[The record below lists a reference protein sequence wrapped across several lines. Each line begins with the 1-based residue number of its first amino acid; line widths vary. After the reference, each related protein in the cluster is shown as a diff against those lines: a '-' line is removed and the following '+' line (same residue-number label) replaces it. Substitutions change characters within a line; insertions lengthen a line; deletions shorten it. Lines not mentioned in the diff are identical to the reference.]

1 MQMTR
6 ALTLSTSLTA
16 GLCAALLAGCAG
28 MQSGAGAAGAGGMG
42 GTAGATGAVPASVGP
57 GPRGGV
63 CNAAPAQGA
72 VGQQGTPSVIEK
84 ARVASGAAMA
94 RLLHPRQVVTLE
106 FNAERL
112 NLVVDGKGRI
122 TAVRCG

>member
-1 MQMTR
+1 MSMRRTFT
-6 ALTLSTSLTA
+6 LTTC
-16 GLCAALLAGCAG
+16 LCAALLAGC
-28 MQSGAGAAGAGGMG
+28 SGLPGGAAP
-42 GTAGATGAVPASVGP
+42 PASVGP

-63 CNAAPAQGA
+63 CNAAPAQG
-72 VGQQGTPSVIEK
+72 VIGKQGTPSVIEQ

-94 RLLHPRQVVTLE
+94 RLLHPRQPVTQE

-112 NLVVDGKGRI
+112 NLVVDSNGRI

>member
-6 ALTLSTSLTA
+6 THTLTASLTSC
-16 GLCAALLAGCAG
+16 LCAALLAGCSALPGGTGSAG
-28 MQSGAGAAGAGGMG
+28 SAGEKGGAA
-42 GTAGATGAVPASVGP
+42 PASLGP

-63 CNAAPAQGA
+63 CNAAPAQG
-72 VGQQGTPSVIEK
+72 VIGKQGTPSVIEQ

-94 RLLHPRQVVTLE
+94 RLLHPRQAVTLE
-106 FNAERL
+106 FNTERL
-112 NLVVDGKGRI
+112 NLVVDANGRI

>member
-6 ALTLSTSLTA
+6 TPTLTA
-16 GLCAALLAGCAG
+16 GLTTGLCAALLAGCAG
-28 MQSGAGAAGAGGMG
+28 LPGGTGGAGG
-42 GTAGATGAVPASVGP
+42 AAPASVGP

-72 VGQQGTPSVIEK
+72 IGKQGTPSVIEQ

-94 RLLHPRQVVTLE
+94 RLLHPRQAVTLE
-106 FNAERL
+106 FNTERL
-112 NLVVDGKGRI
+112 NLVADGNGRI